1 VVDARDICLV
11 IPDGH
16 RYFRYQ
22 DLIAVADQ
30 SGRTPEETDD
40 GMLYLD
46 RSRPVVFGQHGCH
59 VPLITPDGTPT
70 RTPCSAYEAWQV
82 VHVLEMNGQADPSW

>member
-1 VVDARDICLV
+1 VIRLL

-16 RYFRYQ
+16 RYFEREGQ
-22 DLIAVADQ
+22 IAIADQ

-40 GMLYLD
+40 GLLYLD
-46 RSRPVVFGQHGCH
+46 RSRPVVFGNHGCH
-59 VPLITPDGTPT
+59 VPLVTPDGTPT

-82 VHVLEMNGQADPSW
+82 VHVLEMHGRADAGW